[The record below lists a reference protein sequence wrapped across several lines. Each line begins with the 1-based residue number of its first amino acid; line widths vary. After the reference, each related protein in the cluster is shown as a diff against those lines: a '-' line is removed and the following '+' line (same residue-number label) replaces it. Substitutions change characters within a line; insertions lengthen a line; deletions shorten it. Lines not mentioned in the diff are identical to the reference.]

1 MKRGYDTLMETDSP
15 MQCPRYAS
23 FLSPRVK
30 RYKPFDY
37 KPEQNGENMAVDSR
51 GFDNQRQESRQ
62 SMKRGREFVS
72 YKDFDADRAIEGH
85 VMQKRLREDPHQR
98 TYNYDEVKEIIKES
112 VNNREVELREEFEHI
127 LKQRIEEQYRILRAY
142 AQELEA
148 KYTVQNQESM
158 CSYIN

>member
-1 MKRGYDTLMETDSP
+1 MMETDSP

-23 FLSPRVK
+23 FLSPKVK

-37 KPEQNGENMAVDSR
+37 KPELDSENMAGDAR
-51 GFDNQRQESRQ
+51 GFESQRQESMQ
-62 SMKRGREFVS
+62 PTKRGREFVS

-85 VMQKRLREDPHQR
+85 ARQKRLKEDPHQR
-98 TYNYDEVKEIIKES
+98 IYNYDEVKEIIKES
-112 VNNREVELREEFEHI
+112 VNNREMELREEFEKI
-127 LKQRIEEQYRILRAY
+127 LKQRIEEQYRVLRAY

-148 KYTVQNQESM
+148 KYTLQNQESM